1 MGRALSRLLRVSGR
15 PISKFSAIFKYPI
28 DGVSYF
34 PHTEA
39 LSGLAK
45 VRPRTSRVRHSA
57 PQAGGRAIPLAL
69 SLSSRRN
76 PGLGAEGKIKSADA
90 VEIHR

>member
-1 MGRALSRLLRVSGR
+1 MRTAVNG
-15 PISKFSAIFKYPI
+15 
-28 DGVSYF
+28 D
-34 PHTEA
+34 
-39 LSGLAK
+39 LAK
-45 VRPRTSRVRHSA
+45 QVRTPPVRQRTGWWGVYM
-57 PQAGGRAIPLAL
+57 